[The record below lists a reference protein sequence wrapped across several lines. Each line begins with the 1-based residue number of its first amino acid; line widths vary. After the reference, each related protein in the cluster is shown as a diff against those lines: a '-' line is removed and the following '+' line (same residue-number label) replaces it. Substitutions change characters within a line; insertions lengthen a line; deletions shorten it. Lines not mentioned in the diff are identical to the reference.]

1 VSPATEQP
9 AAQGGAARGRAAGEL
24 AAAGPGAP
32 EAPPEART
40 LFGPALGL
48 AERYADLLAGSAVQR
63 GLIGP
68 RETARLWDRHLMNCA
83 ALAEMVPHPSSVI
96 DLGSGAGLPGI
107 VIAILVPDARV
118 VLLEPM
124 ARRAAFLEECVADLG
139 LRNATVRRGRAE
151 ELAGEL
157 MADVVVVRAVAP
169 MDRLAGLALG
179 LVRPGGL
186 VLALKGA
193 GAEQELAGA
202 RRVLRKLGARDAAV
216 VQAGS
221 GRVSPPAT
229 VVRLTAGPA
238 VSRGRPLA
246 PARTGARQG
255 RAAGARGGESRNPQK
270 PGGAAT

>member
-1 VSPATEQP
+1 VFPATDEP
-9 AAQGGAARGRAAGEL
+9 APRE
-24 AAAGPGAP
+24 PEPAP
-32 EAPPEART
+32 AEARA
-40 LFGPALGL
+40 LFGPSLGL
-48 AERYADLLAGSAVQR
+48 VERYAGLLAGPAVER

-68 RETARLWDRHLMNCA
+68 REAARLWERHIMNCA
-83 ALAEMVPHPSSVI
+83 ALAELVPHPSSVI

-107 VIAILVPDARV
+107 VIAIMVPDASV

-139 LRNATVRRGRAE
+139 LGNATVRRGRAE
-151 ELAGEL
+151 DLAGEL
-157 MADVVVVRAVAP
+157 AADVVVARAVAP
-169 MDRLAGLALG
+169 MQRLAGLALG

-193 GAEQELAGA
+193 GAEQELARA
-202 RRVLRKLGARDAAV
+202 RPVLRRLGARDAAV

-229 VVRLTAGPA
+229 VVRLTAGSA
-238 VSRGRPLA
+238 ASRRRTLA

-255 RAAGARGGESRNPQK
+255 RAPGKARTPGT